1 MGTSIPKKINEK
13 LCDTHSHA
21 SLYKL
26 QQKYENANEGRLPR
40 VDTGSDKKRKER
52 CEYITAQPPY
62 LFYFFFSYNPLFLV
76 DWHMQTS

>member
-1 MGTSIPKKINEK
+1 MRMPMKEDCRESIQAATKK
-13 LCDTHSHA
+13 
-21 SLYKL
+21 
-26 QQKYENANEGRLPR
+26 
-40 VDTGSDKKRKER
+40 KER

>member
-40 VDTGSDKKRKER
+40 VDTGSDKKKRKVWIH
-52 CEYITAQPPY
+52 YSTTPLLI
-62 LFYFFFSYNPLFLV
+62 LLFFSYNPLFLV

>member
-40 VDTGSDKKRKER
+40 VDTGSDKKKKKGVN
-52 CEYITAQPPY
+52 TLQHNPPTY
-62 LFYFFFSYNPLFLV
+62 FTFFFHITLSF
-76 DWHMQTS
+76 